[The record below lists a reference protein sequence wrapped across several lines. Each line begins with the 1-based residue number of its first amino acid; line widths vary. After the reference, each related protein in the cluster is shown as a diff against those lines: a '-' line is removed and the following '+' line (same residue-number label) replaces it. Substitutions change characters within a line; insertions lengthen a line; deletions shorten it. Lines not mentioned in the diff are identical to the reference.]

1 MIEKWRAPSII
12 KKAMSRQLW
21 SATARLTLQPSSFAL
36 ATPAASILRLASSVS
51 RWLATKSAMA
61 EPLRRQAARA
71 RREQLLRRH
80 GLRDDALG
88 QGVADELLDHLA
100 VRRDAVRRRIAV
112 DRHHPPVHLVDL
124 GRLLDLPGFQALDVV
139 ALRRGEGLE
148 HIGGEVGGPGGQPR

>member
-51 RWLATKSAMA
+51 RWLATKSAID
-61 EPLRRQAARA
+61 EPLRHQAARA
-71 RREQLLRRH
+71 RREQLVRRH

-100 VRRDAVRRRIAV
+100 VGGDAVRQRIAL
-112 DRHHPPVHLVDL
+112 DRHHPPVRRVD
-124 GRLLDLPGFQALDVV
+124 PGPRP
-139 ALRRGEGLE
+139 ALRGFAGRRCWTRRRAD
-148 HIGGEVGGPGGQPR
+148 Q